1 MKNITKK
8 KKWLAVGAVLLAVVI
23 AGIVLFSLESSRNA
37 ASQTLEAVNVMSEQT
52 TDIVA
57 WGEVKYGV
65 VYDISIDFPST
76 VVGLSVKEGD
86 HVTMGQPLATID
98 MSEYQTSVEKLEQ
111 QLLINEAG
119 LKTATQDTS
128 ALKAN
133 IAQLQNDINR
143 KTNELNNGT
152 NANLKILQDSLALAQ
167 KEVENAKQDVANY
180 QQLYDAGAVSQEV
193 LNQYNDL
200 LSQKEKAV
208 SDIENNIEKL
218 KSDLQTELDQLKLSL
233 KSYQV
238 QLSQAENAN
247 SANSEKQNSSI
258 TVSQADLDNMKNKSV
273 KNYLNGNQIIS
284 FVDNGIVQNIKV
296 IYGTRLGTQNVP
308 TSAMQLIDADSIVIS
323 AEVDEKFIKNV
334 SLGEDVKIV
343 PEFDNTLSLTGT
355 VTQISNIAVEKDGKR
370 IVKVEIKPQD
380 PDGLLKPGF
389 TADVFFPAEQR

>member
-8 KKWLAVGAVLLAVVI
+8 KKWLAVGAVLLTVVI
-23 AGIVLFSLESSRNA
+23 VGIVLFSLESSRNA
-37 ASQTLEAVNVMSEQT
+37 ASQTIEAVNVMSEQT
-52 TDIVA
+52 TEIVA

-76 VVGLSVKEGD
+76 VVGLSIKEGD
-86 HVTMGQPLATID
+86 HVTMGQTLATID
-98 MSEYQTSVEKLEQ
+98 MSEYQTSVDKLEQ
-111 QLLINEAG
+111 QLMINEAG
-119 LKTATQDTS
+119 LKTVTQDTS

-133 IAQLQNDINR
+133 IAQLQNDISR

-200 LSQKEKAV
+200 LNQKEKAV

-218 KSDLQTELDQLKLSL
+218 KSDLQTELDGLKLSL

-258 TVSQADLDNMKNKSV
+258 AVSQVDLDNMKNKSV
-273 KNYLNGNQIIS
+273 KDYLNGNQIIS

-308 TSAMQLIDADSIVIS
+308 TSVMQLIDVDSIVIS
-323 AEVDEKFIKNV
+323 AEVDEEFIKNV

-343 PEFDNTLSLTGT
+343 PEFDNTLSLSGT

-389 TADVFFPAEQR
+389 TADVYFPAEQH